1 MIETLI
7 AILIVG
13 ILNIV
18 CFFLGA
24 KIGQKVS
31 NNEPI
36 ETPTLNPFK
45 AYQEHMDQKEVQEE
59 MDKLEK
65 TLANI
70 DNYGTNKPQ
79 MKI

>member
-1 MIETLI
+1 METLI
-7 AILIVG
+7 AILMVS

-24 KIGQKVS
+24 KIGQKVA

-36 ETPTLNPFK
+36 ETPTINPFK
-45 AYQEHMDQKEVQEE
+45 AYQEHMEQKEVQDE